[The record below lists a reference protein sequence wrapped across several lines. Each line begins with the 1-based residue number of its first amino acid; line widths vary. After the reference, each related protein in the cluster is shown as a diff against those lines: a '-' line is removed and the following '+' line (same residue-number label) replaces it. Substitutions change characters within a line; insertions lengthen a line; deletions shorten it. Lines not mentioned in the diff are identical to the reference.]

1 LIGKGRDGETAQHGV
16 LRAVVKL
23 SVGNLGAMQTQLPCH
38 VHSFLTQLLSCLW
51 SMSYK
56 HKVIQRRRLE
66 PNAAAI
72 QKTELEYNKEQVA
85 GGAEPER

>member
-1 LIGKGRDGETAQHGV
+1 
-16 LRAVVKL
+16 
-23 SVGNLGAMQTQLPCH
+23 
-38 VHSFLTQLLSCLW
+38 
-51 SMSYK
+51 MSYK